1 MNPEWSGK
9 NYYKELGVDKTAS
22 AEEIKK
28 AYRKMSL
35 KYHPDKPNGDQEKFK
50 KINEAYQ
57 VLSDEHKRRQYDR
70 PQTSFGGF
78 GGVSH
83 SGFSHAGIPEEI
95 INMMFRHNVQ
105 FQQMNTK
112 PVPIMKTLQITM
124 EQAFTGGSMPITI
137 ERWVLRGSTKTNE
150 QETVYIDIPP
160 GIDSNEVILLQGRGN
175 SSEKGNGD
183 VRIQIKLFPHTMFER
198 AGLNLIYKKQ
208 ITLREALC
216 GFSFELKHLNGK
228 QYKIRNDV
236 GTMIQSGN
244 TKVIQ
249 GLGFQRGQH
258 KGSLHIVFTVN
269 YPEKIPTEIVEK
281 LDTLLKDIE

>member
-1 MNPEWSGK
+1 MNPEWKGK
-9 NYYKELGVDKTAS
+9 NYYTELGIDKTAS

-28 AYRKMSL
+28 AYRKLSL

-57 VLSDEHKRRQYDR
+57 VLSDANKRRQYDR
-70 PQTSFGGF
+70 PQPSFEGGF
-78 GGVSH
+78 GGVPMQ
-83 SGFSHAGIPEEI
+83 HAGIPEEI
-95 INMMFRHNVQ
+95 INMMFRHNMH
-105 FQQMNTK
+105 FQQVNTK
-112 PVPIMKTLQITM
+112 PVPIMKILQITM
-124 EQAFTGGSMPITI
+124 EQAFSGGSMPITI
-137 ERWVLRGSTKTNE
+137 ERWVLRDTTKTTE

-160 GIDSNEVILLQGRGN
+160 GIDSNEVILLQGKGN
-175 SSEKGNGD
+175 MSEKGNGD
-183 VRIQIKLFPHTMFER
+183 VRIQIQLFPHTVFER
-198 AGLNLIYKKQ
+198 SGLNLVFKKK

-244 TKVIQ
+244 SKVIH

-258 KGSLHIVFTVN
+258 RGNLQIVFTVN
-269 YPEKIPTEIVEK
+269 YPEKIPTEIVER
-281 LDTLLKDIE
+281 LDALLKEIE